1 MSGNNQKLAV
11 TSFYLAKNVHKVLK
25 LMAIHRDTTVSKV
38 VSNILNEYIAQYTLE
53 NPEFNAMLKQSFVDE
68 KEENNPIKENKA

>member
-25 LMAIHRDTTVSKV
+25 LIALYRDTTVSKV
-38 VSNILNEYIAQYTLE
+38 VSNILNEYIVQYTLE
-53 NPEFNAMLKQSFVDE
+53 NPEFNAMLNKSFEDE
-68 KEENNPIKENKA
+68 KEENTPIKENKA